1 MSILKVEKGQVS
13 RKYIIAGAIMKKL
26 VGLLV
31 LLTIPIVF
39 SVDIPEVLASERT
52 IQLHIDACDCPTTVP
67 QVTFILQTTPGVQ
80 QHDVNVFSH
89 VVTVT
94 FNDEKTSVETIK
106 ERLTRG
112 GFPPDGEV
120 KYLQ

>member
-1 MSILKVEKGQVS
+1 LKTKLFRSMLLALALVFICGVHAVS
-13 RKYIIAGAIMKKL
+13 
-26 VGLLV
+26 
-31 LLTIPIVF
+31 
-39 SVDIPEVLASERT
+39 ASDKT
-52 IQLHIDACDCPTTVP
+52 IQFRIEACDCPTTVP
-67 QVTFILQTTPGVQ
+67 QVTFILQTTPGVS

-120 KYLQ
+120 KYLK